1 MRSVRQLYLNGRFWP
16 ISAGHVYELCW
27 SSPMQMTGQV
37 ECKWVGKSV
46 QLPIDFNPSAI
57 VPNSHDLHACG
68 LDTLIVLAWLLVEV
82 IVVRIV
88 ATLIHAWGYQRF
100 QSSC

>member
-1 MRSVRQLYLNGRFWP
+1 
-16 ISAGHVYELCW
+16 
-27 SSPMQMTGQV
+27 MQMTGQV
-37 ECKWVGKSV
+37 ECKWVDKSV

-88 ATLIHAWGYQRF
+88 AALIHAWGYQRSF
-100 QSSC
+100 KPRSRN